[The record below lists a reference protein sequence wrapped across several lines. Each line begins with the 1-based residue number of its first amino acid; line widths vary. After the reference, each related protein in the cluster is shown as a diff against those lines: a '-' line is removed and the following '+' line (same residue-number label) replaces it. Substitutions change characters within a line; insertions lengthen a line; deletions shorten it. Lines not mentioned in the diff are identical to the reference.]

1 MSNKLYYLDNLSPT
15 SETLQEDLDEA
26 YASDEE
32 KLYLEQSQL
41 GDSPALQ
48 NRLAIAKND
57 YDLASRILKFES
69 KSSTGDFMKDMRNK
83 AAAES
88 HRKLYYSKRD
98 KSAFAEY
105 SADLASNEK
114 ALGKSRM
121 AYHRAFKEIQSSAKR
136 HSEMVNETSAY
147 NSGKYREVD
156 QVGKAYN
163 MSSVRELLDIDLAEG
178 EYDGSVKSLLANN
191 PKIDVDIITVAKRGG
206 ARGVSHHDEEI
217 FSILV
222 DDAST
227 PSGKSAISL
236 SKGDLKFLAERGKS
250 ITDLSAE
257 LEGSNYDALFGG
269 AREQLPDGSFAPR
282 DKEAKSALMRDL
294 VSRESSSSFDEGD
307 AHDPTFNVNKAT
319 KEVTA
324 NARSYMMSQ
333 DDFKVHAKEQGFD
346 KDQMAQ
352 LESGFKSNQ
361 ESVMETH
368 FEVFQQTNFGNV
380 AFQKYQEI
388 LINDLT
394 SDFKS
399 GKLSPDASG
408 DALMDSYFN
417 LLGKVDT
424 LGKSSLGGVGLIADS
439 LSKDANNADYIKIL
453 GGATAKELVETSGEY
468 SDAYRKGMIKYLEEV
483 DGNFGHATLNLS
495 VEKLKGWVNTTVGG
509 FAHLASR
516 PFGEDVGVS
525 AEILT
530 KAFSAQGDI
539 QAKVASQ
546 GGSAILS
553 DLVAIVPSLASS
565 MYGGRAAVRHMNKEL
580 LKDATKVASRGVTG
594 SSIAGGLESFNSTY
608 GEFIAAGKTEKE
620 ALAFGALSFIATAGL
635 TKGMGATGF
644 DSIFKGKEG
653 IKAFKIDLAKSAG
666 WKDVRNIYWQYA
678 KAGGK
683 NIVKE
688 GSSEFMEEAA
698 DEFVQNLTVQ
708 KYLNPDMTLDEQI
721 KNALH
726 AGLIGFIAGA
736 GGGMKGAYNQ
746 NQETKSAYQKAYK
759 EREDSLVFDEAK
771 YDEVMGAEAASRRQ
785 ENDARTQAV
794 LDEMGLT
801 NDNPATQEA
810 FLAKKAEQEV
820 IYKSEMAETQAA
832 ASVKA
837 AAEAGKA
844 AMAKNPSVKRTMAD
858 RFLGVNK
865 KESVVEKQARALAA
879 KTSKQARSAASEV
892 AKAQVAF
899 DAVEKTHKEGDAEYD
914 KAYKARTDADQKH
927 TAALHVS
934 QKAAAAYESVRT
946 ISKKEVSAVAKAKQD
961 RKTKAKEAK
970 EDRVEK
976 PETSETKTPEEIA
989 SGAEYNKKHFDSE
1002 GSVPKTAREEV
1013 FEGKDKVTGKA
1024 KFRNPAASKAIGQIY
1039 TLDKRITL
1047 GEEGAFTPDE
1057 SGTLSEE
1064 SMLNTASA
1072 IRENIKAAREDLG
1085 KKKQDTEGRKSQV
1098 AGQHAQLDVAEQSL
1112 NRFEARLDDLLYN
1125 KAANLE
1131 SSEGKRRALEKES
1144 ERIERSTTER
1154 ARFRERLEGYKSG
1167 EEAKAPEAATEE
1179 SNDEPSGTIPKGE
1192 EYSPE
1197 QFYKGDKVTFYDRRG
1212 VAQHGTF
1219 ISHGESRGFKYAT
1232 IKVGLD
1238 SEDVNSRVFMQKDG
1252 SYDMVHGTNP
1262 AYKWGGQAHIEELER
1277 KAPFK
1282 YPPVNGYDTE
1292 QEYRDAKKKYAD
1304 DVTAWVKVELAKG
1317 PSKSVPEAKTE
1328 LEEEVAAKNDEWTE
1342 AINNLPEGF
1351 VIGPEA
1357 AVEGPTEATAEE
1369 KVEAEAK
1376 AKKLKEAQEKA
1387 RKEEAERNKKASES
1401 NPELIRQQNEQ
1412 AFKDTLIATHLDA
1425 VVMATMKGQDVGQ
1438 ALLSGYNNPY
1448 TTSNDSG
1455 SIAAGFEFH
1464 TAVDTVDS
1472 YLRDVM
1478 LGRLSTQFDMTEQG
1492 WYSGDEKKINL
1503 MELSAAEI
1511 MEFYETSVKQ
1521 IADLI
1526 QAKYPFPEGTTK
1538 TPENVSMLVSRDP
1551 FVKSLLSHMAFRYAK
1566 ADIDLHVAND
1576 NFKGVSQSVIDR
1588 FTTIKGRGVV
1598 DNAVKVLDN
1607 GKLSDKEKLNR
1618 IIGNIVDRSPFDIVE
1633 IAGKG
1638 DSAGVSFDTSTGKR
1652 LVKLTV
1658 SPELL
1663 KSTEGKP
1670 TRKRTTKSDIRA
1682 YKVLKNI
1689 EEEIH
1694 HAAVLKSFSEEDLI
1708 TIGLKVAHSKPL
1720 LDLFSSSYAIHG
1732 VKGRHFKSILTNEK
1746 DGKNNNIIAK
1756 DLAGRDIGQD
1766 EADGYTALAVETMA
1780 ILNTHARSGIS
1791 NSEVLKVIEGEL
1803 AAGNNFVTGYL
1814 KATRDLIKNNKRL
1827 ANLDKG
1833 YGVNTALD
1841 KTGVNVQVRNI
1852 DTILN
1857 EVYGWQPVQMD
1868 WLPDNNGVPNL
1879 SVYDHRTKNP
1889 LIAKSNELIAKAF
1902 PDNDSGE
1909 IYRDVSAHAA
1919 SLYEKGQAMIDSG
1932 ETINGFDR
1940 SARNLVNM
1948 LNELERENKSF
1959 HDGFKS
1965 ADGKYELS
1973 LRGRAFYTRLAKA
1986 QGTLENMVSM
1996 AEKKV
2001 QSKEGKLKRGLT
2013 KFGLSFKKEL
2023 KATAKKNM
2031 TSSDKWRKRFAED
2044 LEATLA
2050 EVSTDLPVEVRNAI
2064 DVLTDMNAFA
2074 YLTMGGKRTGKYRQ
2088 SLVKVDGESQTFE
2101 LNYDEKSFRSE
2112 DMKPENAT
2120 KDDYVFPTY
2129 AEAQAAV
2136 KVMNDYDLLGKSRLE
2151 WQKSEAN
2158 LSKAAVKLDVVL
2170 KAMFPDLEGGMLNT
2184 MFKDMPLDVLEQV
2197 LTKPNGL
2204 RFAPELRS
2212 AIEMK
2217 LKTPAVTDEDKKFKR
2232 DLEKVF
2238 SLEETMYD
2246 LFGQGG
2252 ATNDPLNRRTGQ
2264 RASSGLASN
2273 QVKKKDRN
2281 TGEDIYVN
2289 HFHLKQDELFIN
2301 LLPVEF
2307 QVQLK
2312 AMISDRAKADGNLED
2327 MAKIVRSIEP
2337 ESKPIDIEKQKITA
2351 DDHKNLLNV
2360 YLSMPHSV
2368 DVVVG
2373 DLARHIHPDNVEQTK
2388 NQQPDGS
2395 GMFYIDTS
2403 LPMLGVATD
2412 VRSSLMAQKE
2422 TLERDRLEYELRAY
2436 GEIGDLE
2443 VELEA
2448 ARNMQLVI
2456 KAEIQNLKKGDMGE
2470 TTDVKS
2476 IKVERETKAVKITES
2491 HVQKMMRIRNLYNAW
2506 PSTASIKRKE
2516 QAANDRVDQLKRH
2529 MKERLDRNVKRHL
2542 ELDLDINTLNNF
2554 IKIEQA
2560 HFGHNPDAGKHVSRH
2575 QKYFRSTNDDTHADD
2590 MSRFVSHVRN
2600 NYNSATHQFEAE
2612 GFEFVPDDT
2621 LTDKQNKAA
2630 RKAVYDRF
2638 NIPLKNISGE
2648 GIRRIHE
2655 SSDITDKQRN
2665 KLKRNDPMAL
2675 LFPPPKSKSSN
2686 EPDWRKRSDVTPLM
2700 GLNSVAA
2707 RPVGEN
2713 DTATKLSRNI
2723 PLPLNETEE
2732 ASDVLSEFKL
2742 EYLDQLFSFFE
2753 TINERLELVRAGG
2766 EFTVAQPDLA
2776 ANLENYSPLFT
2787 KQNDIVSIIEN
2798 IEREGERLGFKE
2810 LKIKD
2815 GVIDIDHLIQMQ
2827 KDANVDASVTNIE
2840 SYAKLIVRLNKA
2852 VKSLNHELS
2861 SGNYSYSRQERINNS
2876 SLREEVKSIG
2886 RDRNILISSPDQFAA
2901 FIEANWPID
2910 EAADG
2915 LKWRAHGI
2923 HSDSEITQVGEVYNE
2938 NSDKNDLE
2946 KSVSIRNSR
2955 EIYGIKYHKTTEFT
2969 QEKLVASLEEYIR
2982 QYNDPEFNLE
2992 ALEDFD
2998 SPYHIRFN
3006 NGDELSALLD
3016 LFHEIRKKDEK
3027 ANRNNVDKAY
3037 TAQLVGSMAP
3047 FALNGDLRSYNS
3059 IKDLKAVSRTAIN
3072 ALSEEVNTLVDMVN
3086 EEKDKKSPD
3095 QEKLNELRLKLS
3107 QKKSEHK
3114 SLSER
3119 NNRAVKAKSPSAYNR
3134 SVLGSMRARNKAI
3147 DRVISSVEAPVGF
3160 DVESVYANRGK
3171 PLKVATEAQK
3181 EWLSEMDALGG
3192 EHPAFVLANVMTV
3205 FNEKQLKIAQQYVYG
3220 ELYGKNGQLI
3230 TTTAKASAE
3239 FNDIF
3244 NTEERKALR
3253 IGKLASDRMG
3263 EMRKE
3268 MADNEAI
3275 IDRFEGMDM
3284 SGRQA
3289 LSKSLSDSD
3298 FNTLLDHV
3306 STLRGI
3312 TTSLDQYLNYSV
3324 DGVSLNGNDTYGLIG
3339 DKIKKEFGNIP
3350 VFNIDG
3356 RKAPKGLMGK
3366 ELTQIVLDGS
3376 GKPVGVIFDVSH
3388 EVTQASGLESR
3399 ESLIKDLAAITLSR
3413 QWSKK
3418 PKSDVSRIE
3427 HAKMVETL
3435 DSFDSPRNERLYVN
3449 RTILTLQEDMLTGNT
3464 PERYIQYFENPHLET
3479 TTYGTKAKRIRNRK
3493 GLEQAVRKDFRS
3505 NTARLRKE
3513 LNNLLHSSLTS
3524 NSYRSLVDVNK
3535 VTGVVF
3541 ERAKLQE
3548 APSNELTGNL
3558 LASLTPAEFQHKMLF
3573 DYEFQSLIQQLPLGN
3588 ELDGFQIDDYL
3599 GNQETVDA
3607 VVANLD
3613 VHNALAD
3620 AGYDGQV
3627 EEVNDER
3634 SLEDYNDSEFDY
3646 DDMGASMDDSIS
3658 GEGRDYESGFFIDE
3672 DGNQVLPDETDSK
3685 NINEQNFFFD
3695 EVLEERSEYGSPLET
3710 GGVKYGNRDYIF
3722 EKNMVSEKRSR
3733 LKALVTQAVMNLKG
3747 DVIEGINVDG
3757 LSSEKNSTRRR
3768 GTFIEEG
3775 DEFFSIEAFYPA
3787 KRGVTDPRL
3796 AGAGR
3801 LLPDGYVK
3809 PTDIR
3814 LEDIITGK
3822 TKAEVIADRM
3832 KAGQEAV
3839 FFDAI
3844 NQNTGEEANTETR
3857 GIISSVDSQYD
3868 FLTGQY
3874 VDAEGVLHLPSG
3886 GIMEEKGNLR
3896 GSVLIE
3902 EDGRE
3907 IEMAKEAVAD
3917 AKLNNEYEKDLAY
3930 LNDQKE
3936 SADKVL
3942 NDHVDNLRTVNDDLA
3957 AIAEINSSAVALR
3970 EKLDGSPSADV
3981 SADMKAFRELVQ
3993 ENFPSLKLN
4002 EAGTSLEAKVSS
4014 VTKALESAQWNL
4026 ASRKRS
4032 IEAAADDA
4040 LDVVNRSARGR
4051 KLASKEVYYENLQK
4065 RFAVKYYQERIRRET
4080 KRELDDGSYA
4090 TALRVDVERGKFG
4103 STSQLA
4109 DEIAKIE
4116 QENEG
4121 ITFVQALDF
4130 YYSRGLESDDVI
4142 IHAPILN
4149 PKNLS
4154 QYRDQINE
4162 RPQSVYMDEQ
4172 EKGTMYRTSRFGG
4185 QTNSLVMY
4193 NTEGMANSGMAPVIG
4208 LGREMGGRAFEATID
4223 QTKADVTQMAARVGL
4238 ANNSALYAELQNNAL
4253 TGESESNVLRSIDN
4267 LTAILA
4273 DFYHS
4278 DAGSKNPLLHG
4289 QVETALGYAMAGD
4302 LRAFSR
4308 AATPVAGKIM
4318 GHLFAQKAHNGMNE
4332 NYKGINRAEQQ
4343 FMHQDSMVSMFQA
4356 GTEESR
4362 IQGFNIIGML
4372 DNGLGM
4378 SGGRGAHDTYVE
4390 TQQKKITD
4398 MVHNPE
4404 SGTGT
4409 QKASEMYFGALA
4421 FQYVEGQVDGNG
4433 ALVSVREQI
4442 TNRVKQL
4449 RTGLEFDAADL
4460 GYGWTKGAVKAA
4472 SIRKKNKKLFPVLE
4486 KIEAVLASSKH
4497 DDSRLADDIRNAVKS
4512 SWNPAQ
4518 HRLFDYASEEFGR
4531 LRANINV
4538 LANIQ
4543 GNSAETYGRL
4553 QDDVVDYLPM
4563 SAMTRKEHG
4572 FDHLEDLEAAG
4583 ANNMFMVLSSGSD
4596 GRFRS
4601 DEKVESANF
4610 DFETAMISGFNQQS
4624 YLVHMA
4630 TEYNLVEQM
4639 FGFKTDD
4646 GASVVGNAFEEGANN
4661 AAVTAKDLEG
4671 FKAVANFYREQIQA
4685 EYDADVRSSYRRGY
4699 THDVV
4704 STVFFKGVKVVLT
4717 GLTQL
4722 AKQTIPAAAAYNAIS
4737 DFKTKSRF
4745 AHNWSRLKGLSGIS
4759 FYGEESRQLDANL
4772 RTIMSRSFPAGL
4784 SRGYNGIDEVKQ
4796 VHGDKFRFGR
4806 NKALSVAHTIAAS
4819 PNTLANWAF
4828 GKVAAGSDHSIV
4840 MAIYATELE
4849 KWLDNEGK
4857 GATIE
4862 SVAKDPSGHLE
4873 ALTMARVMTDRIM
4886 AQSKA
4891 SKKGDAFRPQ
4901 KNGFLDLAR
4910 MVGFVWTHHTMS
4922 QAADN
4927 RAAFS
4932 IMKHG
4937 DEKMD
4942 KKRGKDQL
4950 KHFGVSTTLFQF
4962 MNKTW
4967 WTIAASSLWALFDDE
4982 EDYMDKQRKTVDKL
4996 RSMGVHMSNPVS
5008 AKDALMRAGFNAF
5021 GDSLGVVSPY
5031 AAMMPVKNTTMSIV
5045 DDVQRGVATK
5055 MDKGDQH
5062 MDGGRTFNPKGFV
5075 DDDLF
5080 DGVDSD
5086 GNAIKA
5092 NWGVKKLAVAL
5103 NSIEGPLSYVEGI
5116 SRLYKNLV
5124 YAPNDY
5130 PLEWTDAVTAVNV
5143 LAGGDRN
5150 LREGLLRNQELKNGV
5165 RHKYSSG
5172 KVYSEDAFD
5181 SVPLRLQDKRVER
5194 PSGYP
5199 DKNMPD
5205 ELPKAL
5211 AAYQTAGGGEGYK
5224 VYKDLD
5230 VPYAGAQNDGDSYL
5244 AFTNPVNSKVLRLW
5258 GLDTPETKYS
5268 NSYGKGQLLKQL
5280 RMTNST
5286 KNHLLTIG
5294 RHAKYFT
5301 DQLFHNGKVTIH
5313 STGVKVKGG
5322 RREWAFT
5329 TVEYKGKKY
5338 DHGILLVMK
5347 GYAMIGNHVNENMG
5361 LPREM
5366 PDGRSRAD
5374 YLNRLRE
5381 AERYAK
5387 INKSGVWSFSRDT
5400 GTLGTE

>member
-1 MSNKLYYLDNLSPT
+1 MNESLYYLDSISAT
-15 SETLQEDLDEA
+15 SENPQEDLDRA
-26 YASDEE
+26 YLPQME
-32 KLYLEQSQL
+32 KLRLEKFQL

-69 KSSTGDFMKDMRNK
+69 KSSTGDFLKDVRNK

-114 ALGKSRM
+114 AFGKSRM

-136 HSEMVNETSAY
+136 HSEMVNETKAY

-163 MSSVRELLDIDLAEG
+163 MSAVRDLLDIDLAEG

-191 PKIDVDIITVAKRGG
+191 PKIDVDIITVAERGG
-206 ARGVSHHDEEI
+206 ARGVSHHDEEQ

-227 PSGKSAISL
+227 PRGKSVISL

-282 DKEAKSALMRDL
+282 DKEAKSALIRDL

-333 DDFKVHAKEQGFD
+333 DDFKAYAKEQGFD
-346 KDQMAQ
+346 RDQMAQ

-417 LLGKVDT
+417 LLGKVDALAKT
-424 LGKSSLGGVGLIADS
+424 SLGGVGLIAES

-509 FAHLASR
+509 VAHLASR

-539 QAKVASQ
+539 QARVASQ

-553 DLVAIVPSLASS
+553 DLVAVVPSLASS
-565 MYGGRAAVRHMNKEL
+565 MYGGRVAIRHMSKEIAG
-580 LKDATKVASRGVTG
+580 DAAKVAARGVTG
-594 SSIAGGLESFNSTY
+594 SAIAGGLESFNSTY
-608 GEFIAAGKTEKE
+608 GQFIAAGKTEKE
-620 ALAFGALSFIATAGL
+620 ALAFGALSFISTAGI

-644 DSIFKGKEG
+644 DSVFKGKEG

-666 WKDVRNIYWQYA
+666 WKDVLGIYKQYA
-678 KAGGK
+678 IAAGK
-683 NIVKE
+683 HIIKE
-688 GSSEFMEEAA
+688 GSSEFVEETT
-698 DEFVQNLTVQ
+698 DEFIQNLTVQ
-708 KYLNPDMTLDEQI
+708 KYLNPDMTIDEQV

-726 AGLIGFIAGA
+726 AGLIGFMAGA

-746 NQETKSAYQKAYK
+746 NQATKSAYQKAYK

-810 FLAKKAEQEV
+810 FLAKKAEQEA
-820 IYKSEMAETQAA
+820 IYKSEMAGAQAA
-832 ASVKA
+832 SSEKA
-837 AAEAGKA
+837 AVEAGKS

-879 KTSKQARSAASEV
+879 KTSKEARSAASEV

-927 TAALHVS
+927 TTALHVS

-946 ISKKEVSAVAKAKQD
+946 ISKKEVAAVAKAKQD
-961 RKTKAKEAK
+961 RKTKAREAK

-1002 GSVPKTAREEV
+1002 GSVPKAAREEV

-1085 KKKQDTEGRKSQV
+1085 KKKQDTEGQKSQV

-1112 NRFEARLDDLLYN
+1112 NRFEARLDDLLHN

-1131 SSEGKRRALEKES
+1131 SSEGKRRALEKEA

-1167 EEAKAPEAATEE
+1167 EETKAPELERNNATGDTGVPEISKMRPDTKDTIKELRERGMEGAAKGHESLDSAEE
-1179 SNDEPSGTIPKGE
+1179 SLTP
-1192 EYSPE
+1192 
-1197 QFYKGDKVTFYDRRG
+1197 
-1212 VAQHGTF
+1212 
-1219 ISHGESRGFKYAT
+1219 
-1232 IKVGLD
+1232 
-1238 SEDVNSRVFMQKDG
+1238 
-1252 SYDMVHGTNP
+1252 
-1262 AYKWGGQAHIEELER
+1262 
-1277 KAPFK
+1277 
-1282 YPPVNGYDTE
+1282 
-1292 QEYRDAKKKYAD
+1292 
-1304 DVTAWVKVELAKG
+1304 ELAKLVG
-1317 PSKSVPEAKTE
+1317 RDGEIAEDASKRFESIKEDGMTEDQLHQARHQAWVEAIAALKNPELQPVLAAHSEIYEGFKSDLATETSPTPKKE
-1328 LEEEVAAKNDEWTE
+1328 LEEEVEAKKDEWAE

-1387 RKEEAERNKKASES
+1387 RKEEAERKKKASES

-1503 MELSAAEI
+1503 MELSPAEI

-1588 FTTIKGRGVV
+1588 FTTIKGKGVV

-1618 IIGNIVDRSPFDIVE
+1618 IIGNIVERSPFDIVE

-1658 SPELL
+1658 SPDLL

-1670 TRKRTTKSDIRA
+1670 TRKRTTKSEIRA

-1827 ANLDKG
+1827 ADLDKG

-1909 IYRDVSAHAA
+1909 IYRDVAAYAA

-1940 SARNLVNM
+1940 ASRNLVNM

-1973 LRGRAFYTRLAKA
+1973 LRGRVFYTRLAKA

-2031 TSSDKWRKRFAED
+2031 TASDKWRKRFAED
-2044 LEATLA
+2044 LESTLA
-2050 EVSTDLPVEVRNAI
+2050 EVTTDLPVEVRNAI

-2074 YLTMGGKRTGKYRQ
+2074 YLTMGGKRRGKYRQ
-2088 SLVKVDGESQTFE
+2088 SLVKVNGESQTFE
-2101 LNYDEKSFRSE
+2101 LNYDENSFRSE

-2129 AEAQAAV
+2129 AEAKAAV
-2136 KVMNDYDLLGKSRLE
+2136 KVLNDHDLLGKARLE

-2170 KAMFPDLEGGMLNT
+2170 KDMFPDLEDGMLNT
-2184 MFKDMPLDVLEQV
+2184 MFKDMPLDVLERV
-2197 LTKPNGL
+2197 LMDEKGL
-2204 RFAPELRS
+2204 RFAPDLLS
-2212 AIEMK
+2212 HMVVL
-2217 LKTPAVTDEDKKFKR
+2217 LKSDAVTDDQKALIKEIKKIA
-2232 DLEKVF
+2232 DLK
-2238 SLEETMYD
+2238 T
-2246 LFGQGG
+2246 Q
-2252 ATNDPLNRRTGQ
+2252 NR
-2264 RASSGLASN
+2264 AL
-2273 QVKKKDRN
+2273 
-2281 TGEDIYVN
+2281 
-2289 HFHLKQDELFIN
+2289 IN
-2301 LLPVEF
+2301 LLPEEF
-2307 QVQLK
+2307 QSQLK
-2312 AMISDRAKADGNLED
+2312 AMISDRSKADRNLEN
-2327 MAKIVRSIEP
+2327 MANIVRSIEP

-2403 LPMLGVATD
+2403 LPMLGVAAD
-2412 VRSSLMAQKE
+2412 VRSSLMSQKE
-2422 TLERDRLEYELRAY
+2422 SLERDRLEYELRAY

-2443 VELEA
+2443 AELEG
-2448 ARNMQLVI
+2448 ARNMQLII

-2470 TTDVKS
+2470 TTEVIS
-2476 IKVERETKAVKITES
+2476 TKVEGETKVVKITQGR
-2491 HVQKMMRIRNLYNAW
+2491 VQKMMRIRNLYNAW

-2516 QAANDRVDQLKRH
+2516 QALNDRVDQLKRH
-2529 MKERLDRNVKRHL
+2529 MKERLDENVKRHL

-2560 HFGHNPDAGKHVSRH
+2560 HFGHNLDAGKHVSRH

-2827 KDANVDASVTNIE
+2827 KDSNVDASVTNIE

-2852 VKSLNHELS
+2852 VKSLNYELS

-2955 EIYGIKYHKTTEFT
+2955 EMYGIKYHKTTEFT

-3016 LFHEIRKKDEK
+3016 LFHEIRKKDER

-3047 FALNGDLRSYNS
+3047 FALNGDLRSHNS

-3086 EEKDKKSPD
+3086 EEEGKKSPD

-3356 RKAPKGLMGK
+3356 RKAPKGLRGK

-3388 EVTQASGLESR
+3388 EATQASRLESR

-3418 PKSDVSRIE
+3418 PKNDVSRIE
-3427 HAKMVETL
+3427 HAKIVKAL
-3435 DSFDSPRNERLYVN
+3435 DSFDSPQNERLYVN
-3449 RTILTLQEDMLTGNT
+3449 ETILTLQDDMLTGNT

-3479 TTYGTKAKRIRNRK
+3479 TVYGTKAKRIRNRK
-3493 GLEQAVRKDFRS
+3493 GLEKAVRDDFRR

-3599 GNQETVDA
+3599 SNQETVDA

-3620 AGYDGQV
+3620 AGYEGQA
-3627 EEVNDER
+3627 EEAIDLESFDEFDDEQL
-3634 SLEDYNDSEFDY
+3634 SESIDTSIAGVWGDEMDSEGFEFLV
-3646 DDMGASMDDSIS
+3646 DDEGNDVFAS
-3658 GEGRDYESGFFIDE
+3658 
-3672 DGNQVLPDETDSK
+3672 DETES
-3685 NINEQNFFFD
+3685 NTITEQDFFFD
-3695 EVLEERSEYGSPLET
+3695 EGREEHSEYKNPLET
-3710 GGVKYGNRDYIF
+3710 RGVKYGNRDYLF

-3796 AGAGR
+3796 AGASR

-3832 KAGQEAV
+3832 KVGQEAV

-3844 NQNTGEEANTETR
+3844 NQDTGEEANTETR

-3993 ENFPSLKLN
+3993 ENFPNLKLD

-4014 VTKALESAQWNL
+4014 VTKALEAAQWNL

-4065 RFAVKYYQERIRRET
+4065 RFAIKYYQERIRRET

-4103 STSQLA
+4103 STAQLA

-4116 QENEG
+4116 QANEG
-4121 ITFVQALDF
+4121 ITFVQALDL

-4149 PKNLS
+4149 PKNLP

-4193 NTEGMANSGMAPVIG
+4193 NAEGMANSGMAPVIG

-4289 QVETALGYAMAGD
+4289 QAETALGYAMAGD

-4356 GTEESR
+4356 RTEESR

-4390 TQQKKITD
+4390 AQQKKITD

-4409 QKASEMYFGALA
+4409 QKASEMYLGALA

-4433 ALVSVREQI
+4433 APVSVREQI

-4449 RTGLEFDAADL
+4449 RTGLEFDTADL

-4472 SIRKKNKKLFPVLE
+4472 SIRKKNKKLLPVLE
-4486 KIEAVLASSKH
+4486 KIEAVLVSSKH
-4497 DDSRLADDIRNAVKS
+4497 DDARLADDIRNAVKS

-4553 QDDVVDYLPM
+4553 QEDVVDYLPM

-4572 FDHLEDLEAAG
+4572 FDHLEDSEAAG

-4601 DEKVESANF
+4601 DEKVKSANF
-4610 DFETAMISGFNQQS
+4610 DFETAMISGFKQQS

-4671 FKAVANFYREQIQA
+4671 FKAVADFYREQIQA

-4717 GLTQL
+4717 GLTQI

-4737 DFKTKSRF
+4737 DSKTKSRF

-4806 NKALSVAHTIAAS
+4806 NKALSVAHTVAAS
-4819 PNTLANWAF
+4819 PNTLANWVF

-4891 SKKGDAFRPQ
+4891 SKKGDVFRPK
-4901 KNGFLDLAR
+4901 KNGLLDLAR
-4910 MVGFVWTHHTMS
+4910 MVGFVWTHHVMS

-4927 RAAFS
+4927 KAAFS

-4962 MNKTW
+4962 MNKIW
-4967 WTIAASSLWALFDDE
+4967 WTIAVSGLWALFDDE
-4982 EDYMDKQRKTVDKL
+4982 EDYMDKQRKIVAKL

-5008 AKDALMRAGFNAF
+5008 AKDALIRAGFNAF

-5031 AAMMPVKNTTMSIV
+5031 AAMMPVKNTAMSIV
-5045 DDVQRGVATK
+5045 DDVQRVVATK

-5062 MDGGRTFNPKGFV
+5062 IDGGRTFNPEGFV

-5086 GNAIKA
+5086 GNTIKA

-5103 NSIEGPLSYVEGI
+5103 NSLEGPLSYGEGI

-5124 YAPNDY
+5124 HAPNDY

-5165 RHKYSSG
+5165 RYKYSSG

-5194 PSGYP
+5194 PSGYL
-5199 DKNMPD
+5199 DKNTPD

-5211 AAYQTAGGGEGYK
+5211 AAYQTAGNGEGYK

-5329 TVEYKGKKY
+5329 TVEHKGKKY

-5366 PDGRSRAD
+5366 PDGRSRSG

-5387 INKSGVWSFSRDT
+5387 INKFGVWSFSRDT

>member
-698 DEFVQNLTVQ
+698 DEFVQNLTAQ

-1002 GSVPKTAREEV
+1002 GSVPKAAREEV

-1085 KKKQDTEGRKSQV
+1085 KKKQDTEGQKSQV

-1167 EEAKAPEAATEE
+1167 EEAKAPEPEPKSGNATGDEGVPDISKNRPDTKDTIKELRDRGMEGAAKGHESLDSSEADLSKKFKDLAEKVGRNGEIADKANDIFDKMDTDGMTDDQLHQARHQSWAEAIAAENNPDLNDVMAAHQEIADGFASGLATE
-1179 SNDEPSGTIPKGE
+1179 T
-1192 EYSPE
+1192 SP
-1197 QFYKGDKVTFYDRRG
+1197 T
-1212 VAQHGTF
+1212 
-1219 ISHGESRGFKYAT
+1219 
-1232 IKVGLD
+1232 
-1238 SEDVNSRVFMQKDG
+1238 
-1252 SYDMVHGTNP
+1252 P
-1262 AYKWGGQAHIEELER
+1262 
-1277 KAPFK
+1277 
-1282 YPPVNGYDTE
+1282 
-1292 QEYRDAKKKYAD
+1292 
-1304 DVTAWVKVELAKG
+1304 
-1317 PSKSVPEAKTE
+1317 KTE
-1328 LEEEVAAKNDEWTE
+1328 LEEEVEAKKDEWAE

-1387 RKEEAERNKKASES
+1387 RKEEAERKKKASES

-1909 IYRDVSAHAA
+1909 IYRDASAHAA

-2001 QSKEGKLKRGLT
+2001 QSKDGKLKRGLT

-3306 STLRGI
+3306 STLRGV

-3324 DGVSLNGNDTYGLIG
+3324 DGVSLDGNDTYGLIG

-3356 RKAPKGLMGK
+3356 KKAPKGLMGK

-3917 AKLNNEYEKDLAY
+3917 AKLNNEYEKDSAY

-4002 EAGTSLEAKVSS
+4002 EVGTSLEAKVSS

-4278 DAGSKNPLLHG
+4278 DAGAKNPLLHG

-5211 AAYQTAGGGEGYK
+5211 ASYQTAGGGEGYK